1 MTRVYRDENVT
12 VFQQRAGAWL
22 AADPV
27 LHAVPASLV
36 GQRVAGTVPV
46 EPDAWWLRVCADDGA
61 VLGVALRTPPHE
73 LLLAAM
79 PAEAVAAVVDWCVAQ
94 EVPLG
99 GVVGPCVSGEP
110 FAARYSAATG
120 ARAELWMAQRIYRL
134 DAVTPPTGVPG
145 AARPAVPAE
154 IPLLS
159 DWVSAFA
166 AETGTA
172 VPDARLAERVAAG
185 RLWVWTDTDDRSG
198 PAGSAA
204 VDGDPG
210 PAGSAAVDGDPGPA
224 GSAAVDGDPGPA
236 GSAAGGPGVRP
247 VAMNWTSP
255 PAAGVVRVSA
265 VYTPPERRGRGYA
278 SALVA
283 ATSQAALAD
292 GATACTLFTDLANPT
307 SNAIYQRIGYR
318 PVADAGRWR
327 FRT

>member
-94 EVPLG
+94 KVPLG
-99 GVVGPCVSGEP
+99 GVVGPCVSGDP
-110 FAARYSAATG
+110 FVARYSAATG
-120 ARAELWMAQRIYRL
+120 VRAELWMAQRIYRL

-159 DWVSAFA
+159 GWVSAFA
-166 AETGTA
+166 AETGTE
-172 VPDARLAERVAAG
+172 VPDPRLAERVAAG

-198 PAGSAA
+198 SGPAGSPA
-204 VDGDPG
+204 VDGDP
-210 PAGSAAVDGDPGPA
+210 A
-224 GSAAVDGDPGPA
+224 PA
-236 GSAAGGPGVRP
+236 GSAAGGPGAQP

-265 VYTPPERRGRGYA
+265 VYTPPERRGHGYA

-327 FRT
+327 FT

>member
-12 VFQQRAGAWL
+12 VFRQRAGDWL

-27 LHAVPASLV
+27 LHAVPASRV
-36 GQRVAGTVPV
+36 GQRVDGTVPV
-46 EPDAWWLRVCADDGA
+46 EPDAWWLRVCADDGG

-79 PAEAVAAVVDWCVAQ
+79 PAEAVAAVADWCLAR
-94 EVPLG
+94 PARLS
-99 GVVGPCVSGEP
+99 GVVGPRVSGDP
-110 FAARYSAATG
+110 FVARYSAATG
-120 ARAELWMAQRIYRL
+120 VRAELWMAQRIYRL
-134 DAVTPPTGVPG
+134 DAVTPAAGARG

-154 IPLLS
+154 LPVLS
-159 DWVSAFA
+159 GWVSAFA
-166 AETGTA
+166 AETGTE

-185 RLWVWTDTDDRSG
+185 RLWVWTDEARDG
-198 PAGSAA
+198 AGS
-204 VDGDPG
+204 
-210 PAGSAAVDGDPGPA
+210 
-224 GSAAVDGDPGPA
+224 
-236 GSAAGGPGVRP
+236 GVRP

-255 PAAGVVRVSA
+255 PAAGVVRLSA

-283 ATSQAALAD
+283 ATSQAALDA
-292 GATACTLFTDLANPT
+292 GAATCTLFTDLANPT

-327 FRT
+327 FIT